1 MMTSEQIKALKTS
14 IDALFESRTG
24 KNKAQTTGND
34 WKGANYGSLS
44 GKSPAF
50 SVVPGKG
57 KPVLY
62 EYGDKTVNLLK
73 EKFYSVASENC
84 ADKKSITEKVD
95 IQLDNI
101 DPNKPIS
108 SAFDYDKLNGIVK
121 KLQNEQKAS
130 NGVDAN
136 TLGRNSSGSSVE
148 TSSCRAACSGI
159 CVGSCIGFC
168 NTCTSCTG
176 SCETDCGGT
185 CTKNC
190 TSTCKDT
197 CEVGCGTSC
206 SGTCAKSVTGTYSR

>member
-1 MMTSEQIKALKTS
+1 MTSEQIKALKAS
-14 IDALFESRTG
+14 IDALFESRLG

-34 WKGANYGSLS
+34 WRGANYGSLS
-44 GKSPAF
+44 GKSTAF
-50 SVVPGKG
+50 SVVPRKG
-57 KPVLY
+57 GPVLY
-62 EYGDKTVNLLK
+62 EHGDKTVNLLK

-84 ADKKSITEKVD
+84 GDKKNATEMTE
-95 IQLDNI
+95 IQLDEI
-101 DPNKPIS
+101 DPNKPIPS
-108 SAFDYDKLNGIVK
+108 DFDYDKLNRIVK
-121 KLQNEQKAS
+121 KLQDEQKSS

-148 TSSCRAACSGI
+148 ASSCRAACSGI

-190 TSTCKDT
+190 TSNCKDSCT
-197 CEVGCGTSC
+197 AGCGASC
-206 SGTCAKSVTGTYSR
+206 SNTCAGNVKGTYTR